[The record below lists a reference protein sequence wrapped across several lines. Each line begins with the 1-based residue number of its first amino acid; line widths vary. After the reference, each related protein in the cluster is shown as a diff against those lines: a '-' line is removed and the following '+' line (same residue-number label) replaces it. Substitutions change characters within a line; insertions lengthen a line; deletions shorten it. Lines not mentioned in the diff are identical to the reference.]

1 MILLLDIF
9 NNALSNNDYY
19 ICLYKNHL
27 YIYKYLEIV
36 TFNNDLIIIKIPNT
50 NLKIKGNNMLIK
62 KMHQH
67 ELLIEG
73 EIKSASYE

>member
-1 MILLLDIF
+1 VIHLLEIF

-36 TFNNDLIIIKIPNT
+36 TFNNDLIIIRIPNCH
-50 NLKIKGNNMLIK
+50 LKIRGNNMLIK
-62 KMHQH
+62 KMHEH

-73 EIKSASYE
+73 DIKEVRYE

>member
-1 MILLLDIF
+1 MLEIF
-9 NNALSNNDYY
+9 NNALSKNDYY
-19 ICLYKNHL
+19 ICLYNNHL

-36 TFNNDLIIIKIPNT
+36 TFNNDLIIIKLSDK

-62 KMHQH
+62 KMHMH

-73 EIKSASYE
+73 DIRSVSYE

>member
-1 MILLLDIF
+1 MILLLEIF

-27 YIYKYLEIV
+27 YIYRYLEIIS
-36 TFNNDLIIIKIPNT
+36 FNNDLIIIKLPDQR
-50 NLKIKGNNMLIK
+50 LKIKGGKMLIK

-73 EIKSASYE
+73 NITGVNYE